1 VKVRHV
7 NEEPSVPQ
15 ESIDDTGTYMY
26 GISKYVMFVDGEI
39 SKIGAGNM
47 SNLDQE

>member
-1 VKVRHV
+1 MLMKNLASLKKASMTLVRTCM
-7 NEEPSVPQ
+7 EYQ
-15 ESIDDTGTYMY
+15 
-26 GISKYVMFVDGEI
+26 KYVMFVDREI